1 MGSTNADYTFF
12 STDYD
17 PVQGSRACCRLAD
30 AFAKGREPRAREIKE
45 AMAAAMEAFP
55 GLQDFVDMDERD
67 LNPEDVMMDVNRVQA
82 AHGCGGPVLRLF

>member
-1 MGSTNADYTFF
+1 
-12 STDYD
+12 
-17 PVQGSRACCRLAD
+17 
-30 AFAKGREPRAREIKE
+30 
-45 AMAAAMEAFP
+45 MAAAMEAFP